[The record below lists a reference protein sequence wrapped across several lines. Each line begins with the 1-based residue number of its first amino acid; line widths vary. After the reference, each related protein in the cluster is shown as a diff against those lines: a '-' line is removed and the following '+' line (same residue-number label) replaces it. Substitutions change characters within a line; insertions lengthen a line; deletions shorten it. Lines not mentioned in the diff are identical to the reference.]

1 MPGHEVRTFG
11 FDVGDDD
18 DSPGIGL
25 ELTTDDIDDTAYSP
39 DLPVGERLSRLR
51 ALADEL
57 RIRRS
62 ADLTGDMEM
71 LLRHVKGCI
80 RTLRTSHVEG
90 GATLG
95 AAGMDT
101 DHRVDDDD
109 PADHLGDEEIDG
121 HDLEARRP

>member
-39 DLPVGERLSRLR
+39 DLPVGERLARLK

-62 ADLTGDMEM
+62 ADMTGDMDM
-71 LLRHVKGCI
+71 LLDHVKGCI
-80 RTLRTSHVEG
+80 RALKSSHVEG

-95 AAGMDT
+95 AVGMDT
-101 DHRVDDDD
+101 DSRMDDDD
-109 PADHLGDEEIDG
+109 PADHLDDEEIDAS
-121 HDLEARRP
+121 DLRAHRP